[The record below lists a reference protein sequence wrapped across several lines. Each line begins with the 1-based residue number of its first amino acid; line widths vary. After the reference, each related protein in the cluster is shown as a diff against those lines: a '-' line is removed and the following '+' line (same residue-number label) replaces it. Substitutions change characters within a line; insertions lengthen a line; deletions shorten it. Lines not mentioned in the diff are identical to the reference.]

1 VSPTTQRRTFP
12 TLAKRSFAFWFGG
25 IWLSCGLLFLV
36 IGIGVGVETTRTGAR
51 LEREG
56 QVTEGMVLTKTVSRR
71 QDKRGRQSTSYRVGY
86 RFTAVD
92 GTVVNAEA
100 EVSGRLWDRLV
111 EREPVMVT
119 YLPSRPQT
127 SRLEGQPSDWMLPGI
142 FALVGTVLT
151 GIGGLIFVRG
161 VRGILRELRLREE
174 GAMVQATVVDVGPA
188 NVSFNGVPQWRV
200 VYRYVDHR
208 GREHEGRST
217 VMPPEEAQAWK
228 PGDTATARFD
238 TRAPRKS
245 IWIGKA

>member
-1 VSPTTQRRTFP
+1 MRPRPTFP
-12 TLAKRSFAFWFGG
+12 TLVKRSFAFWFGG
-25 IWLSCGLLFLV
+25 IWLVGGLLFLV
-36 IGIGVGVETTRTGAR
+36 IGVGVGVGTMRTGAR

-56 QVTEGMVLTKTVSRR
+56 QVAEGMVLTKTISRQ

-86 RFTAVD
+86 RFTALD
-92 GTVVNAEA
+92 GTVVTAET

-127 SRLEGQPSDWMLPGI
+127 SRLEGQPNDWMLPGI
-142 FALVGTVLT
+142 FALVGVVLG
-151 GIGGLIFVRG
+151 GIGGFIFVRG
-161 VRGILRELRLREE
+161 VRGIMRELHLREE
-174 GAMVQATVVDVGPA
+174 GAMVQATVMEVGPA
-188 NVSFNGVPQWRV
+188 NVTFNGVPQWRI
-200 VYRYVDHR
+200 VYRYIDHR
-208 GREHEGRST
+208 GRAHEGRSN

-245 IWIGKA
+245 IWVGKA